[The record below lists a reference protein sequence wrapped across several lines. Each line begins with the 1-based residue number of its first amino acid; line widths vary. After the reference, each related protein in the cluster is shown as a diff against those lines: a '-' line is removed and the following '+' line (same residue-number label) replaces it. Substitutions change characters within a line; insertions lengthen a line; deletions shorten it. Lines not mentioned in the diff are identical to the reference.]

1 MERKTKPKKCKVCTK
16 EFYPARPMQTVCTPL
31 CAMSHARKM
40 TERSQE
46 VLKKAE
52 RIADKAKREALK
64 SRSEW
69 MKEAQTAFNAYIRER
84 DRDAPCISCGR
95 FHDGQWHA
103 GHYLSTGAR
112 PELRFEPMNVHKQ
125 CQPCNTHLHGNL
137 VLYRVNLIQKIGLDR
152 VEWLEGPHE
161 PLKLTVEAI
170 KALRDE
176 YRAKTRALQRE
187 KETA

>member
-1 MERKTKPKKCKVCTK
+1 
-16 EFYPARPMQTVCTPL
+16 
-31 CAMSHARKM
+31 
-40 TERSQE
+40 
-46 VLKKAE
+46 
-52 RIADKAKREALK
+52 
-64 SRSEW
+64 
-69 MKEAQTAFNAYIRER
+69 
-84 DRDAPCISCGR
+84 
-95 FHDGQWHA
+95 
-103 GHYLSTGAR
+103 
-112 PELRFEPMNVHKQ
+112 MNVHKQ

-176 YRAKTRALQRE
+176 YRAKTKALQRE